1 MESSTTL
8 SANIESAGKHR
19 RGIGRGSNFMIL
31 HRPAWKTIC
40 EAKNSNRMNLATA
53 FLVLLAGTGSDHRL
67 TKWSA
72 KACEEYAGMGKP
84 RAKQAIE
91 ELIALELVERTDTS
105 TNLMPQYRLP
115 EVPRD
120 DEPIYLPNQIITGLG
135 GATPVIR
142 RLREAGD
149 FFALRMLIDLYGQ
162 IETDA
167 THGVAIQHFRN
178 GNVDEGGGAKVCE
191 VGVNALWAMPVPTVM
206 GGSGDWLVPHRTKD
220 KDPWAVFW
228 ARVELLKKI
237 GAIWFEPWV
246 FESTALDAEP
256 LFPVDPSVLY
266 SVAPNDKAAELTHL
280 MQEAARLFIGERD
293 YLLERHYGEV
303 LMPLPLHHQP
313 PAIRGVARMV
323 VEADTPGCRMA
334 YGKRMAAIERSI
346 TALQQL
352 VRDMSEGI
360 FNRPVEYLSPLRR
373 SSRCSR

>member
-8 SANIESAGKHR
+8 PANIEETGKHR
-19 RGIGRGSNFMIL
+19 RGTGRGSHFMVL
-31 HRPAWKTIC
+31 HRPAWQTIC
-40 EAKNSNRMNLATA
+40 EAKNTNRMNLATA

-91 ELIALELVERTDTS
+91 ELIGLELVERTDNAT
-105 TNLMPQYRLP
+105 TLMPQYRLP

-120 DEPIYLPNQIITGLG
+120 DDPIYLPKQLITGLG
-135 GATPVIR
+135 GATPLIR

-149 FFALRMLIDLYGQ
+149 FLALQMLVDLYGQ

-167 THGVAIQHFRN
+167 THGISIEHFRQ
-178 GNVDEGGGAKVCE
+178 GNAEEGGGTKVCE
-191 VGVNALWAMPVPTVM
+191 VGVNAVWAMPVPTVM
-206 GGSGDWLVPHRTKD
+206 GGSGDWVVPHRTKD

-228 ARVELLKKI
+228 DRVELLKKI

-246 FESTALDAEP
+246 FEGSALDAEP

-266 SVAPNDKAAELTHL
+266 SVTAKDKAAELTQL
-280 MQEAARLFIGERD
+280 MQDASRLFIGERD

-303 LMPLPLHHQP
+303 LMPLPLHHQA
-313 PAIRGVARMV
+313 PAIRGVARMT

-334 YGKRMAAIERSI
+334 YGKRMSVIERA
-346 TALQQL
+346 TKALQLL
-352 VRDMSEGI
+352 VQDMSEGT
-360 FNRPVEYLSPLRR
+360 FNRPVQYLRPMEAE
-373 SSRCSR
+373 

>member
-8 SANIESAGKHR
+8 PPNLEATGKHR
-19 RGIGRGSNFMIL
+19 RGAGRGSNFMVL
-31 HRPAWKTIC
+31 HRPVWETIC
-40 EAKNSNRMNLATA
+40 GAKNTNRMNLATA

-91 ELIALELVERTDTS
+91 ELIGLKLLERTDSAT
-105 TNLMPQYRLP
+105 TLMPQYRLP

-120 DEPIYLPNQIITGLG
+120 DEPIYLPKQLITGLG
-135 GATPVIR
+135 AATPIIR

-149 FFALRMLIDLYGQ
+149 FLALQMLIDLYGL

-167 THGVAIQHFRN
+167 THGVSIQHFRQ
-178 GNVDEGGGAKVCE
+178 GNVDEGGAKVCE
-191 VGVNALWAMPVPTVM
+191 AGVNAIWAMAVPTIM
-206 GGSGDWLVPHRTKD
+206 GGSGDWVTPHRTKD
-220 KDPWAVFW
+220 KDPWAAFW
-228 ARVELLKKI
+228 ERVDLLKKV

-246 FESTALDAEP
+246 FEGTALDAEP

-266 SVAPNDKAAELTHL
+266 SVPPVDKAAELTQL
-280 MQEAARLFIGERD
+280 MQEASRLFVGERD
-293 YLLERHYGEV
+293 YLLERHYGEI
-303 LMPLPLHHQP
+303 LIPLPLHHQM
-313 PAIRGVARMV
+313 PAVRGVARMT

-334 YGKRMAAIERSI
+334 YGKRMTAIERAT

-352 VRDMSEGI
+352 VRDMSVGT
-360 FNRPVEYLSPLRR
+360 FNRPVQYLRPMETE
-373 SSRCSR
+373 